1 MTDTKTLQ
9 PAIIRIDDMADPA
22 ISPELAAARHGPA
35 DWPDHMTAAEVLARA
50 AAETGLDDF
59 GPDTGFR
66 ERLAVILQALDEDAG
81 LTRGGRI
88 TILQGA
94 VRVMA
99 NRLRIED
106 LVKRHPEILEI
117 PIERPIFIAG
127 LPRSGTTHLVNWLAR
142 DDRLHSLT
150 LWESEEPVPAVELT
164 RDEIAQGRVDPRLAR
179 SAAVWGEFG
188 RLLPHMAAMHEMAAT
203 DIHEDN
209 ELMFMDMN
217 CYNWEFQSRLPR
229 WIDHYLTHDR
239 TVSYA
244 YEKKVLQ
251 VIAWYRGDKGADP
264 GRANRRWLLKS
275 PQHMENLAAIKAV
288 FPDATM
294 VITHRDPV
302 DVLRSLTTM
311 LGYSDRIRRDPTDPH
326 GLARHWA
333 DRIERLL
340 RECVAQR
347 EVWGPDQSI
356 DVLFHDYMADQ
367 EGMARRIYALA
378 GLDLPP
384 ETEARLRGYLA
395 ENPRHAAG
403 KVVYD
408 LEGTFGT
415 AVAALRERFAFYYD
429 RFPVKQE
436 G

>member
-1 MTDTKTLQ
+1 MPDTTVDTA
-9 PAIIRIDDMADPA
+9 PNIIRIDDMANPV
-22 ISPELAAARHGPA
+22 ITPELAAAQQGPA
-35 DWPDHMTAAEVLARA
+35 DFPDDLTAEQVLERA
-50 AAETGLDDF
+50 MAETGLSDF
-59 GPDTGFR
+59 GPETGFR
-66 ERLAVILQALDEDAG
+66 ERLAVTLQSLYEDKG

-117 PIERPIFIAG
+117 PIEKPIFIAG
-127 LPRSGTTHLVNWLAR
+127 LPRSGTTHLVNWLSR
-142 DDRLHSLT
+142 DERLNSLT
-150 LWESEEPVPAVELT
+150 LWESEEPVPAVEVGPG
-164 RDEIAQGRVDPRLAR
+164 EVDPRLAR
-179 SAAVWGEFG
+179 SAEFWGVFG
-188 RLLPHMAAMHEMAAT
+188 RALPHMVAMHEMAAN

-209 ELMFMDMN
+209 ELLYMDLN
-217 CYNWEFQSRLPR
+217 CYSWEFQARLPR
-229 WIDHYLTHDR
+229 WIDYYLAHDR
-239 TVSYA
+239 TGSYA

-251 VIAWYRGDKGADP
+251 VISWYRSDKGKNPAK
-264 GRANRRWLLKS
+264 GQRRWLLKS
-275 PQHMENLAAIKAV
+275 PQHMENLSAIKAV

-311 LGYSDRIRRDPTDPH
+311 LGYSDRIRRSEIDPPA
-326 GLARHWA
+326 LARLWA

-340 RECVAQR
+340 RECVEQR
-347 EVWGPDQSI
+347 EAWGADQSL
-356 DVLFHDYMADQ
+356 DVLFHEYMGDQ
-367 EGMARRIYALA
+367 EGMARRIYGLA

-384 ETEARLRGYLA
+384 EIEAKLLGYLN
-395 ENPRHAAG
+395 ENPRHAHG
-403 KVVYD
+403 KVIYD
-408 LEGTFGT
+408 LEGVFGMN
-415 AVAALRERFAFYYD
+415 VAQLREQYAFYYN

>member
-1 MTDTKTLQ
+1 MTGSAQ

-22 ISPELAAARHGPA
+22 ISPELAAARLGPPH
-35 DWPDHMTAAEVLARA
+35 WPDRLTAAEVLDRA
-50 AAETGLDDF
+50 MAETGLSDF

-66 ERLAVILQALDEDAG
+66 ERLAVILRALDEDAG

-106 LVKRHPEILEI
+106 LVKQHPAILGI
-117 PIERPIFIAG
+117 PIERPIVIAG
-127 LPRSGTTHLVNWLAR
+127 LPRSGTTHLVNWLSR
-142 DDRLHSLT
+142 DDRLHALT
-150 LWESEEPVPAVELT
+150 LWESEEPVPAVEVAPG
-164 RDEIAQGRVDPRLAR
+164 EIDPRLAR
-179 SAAVWGEFG
+179 SAAVWGAFG

-229 WIDHYLTHDR
+229 WIDHYLAHDR
-239 TVSYA
+239 RVSYA

-251 VIAWYRGDKGADP
+251 VITWYRGDRGRDP
-264 GRANRRWLLKS
+264 ERMRRRWLLKS
-275 PQHMENLAAIKAV
+275 PQHMENLAAIKAA

-311 LGYSDRIRRDPTDPH
+311 LGYSDRIRRDPTDPP

-333 DRIERLL
+333 GRIERLL

-347 EVWGPDQSI
+347 DVWGPDQSI

-384 ETEARLRGYLA
+384 ATEAKLRGYLA

-403 KVVYD
+403 KVIYD

-415 AVAALRERFAFYYD
+415 DVAALRRQFAFYYD
-429 RFPVKQE
+429 RFPVEQE